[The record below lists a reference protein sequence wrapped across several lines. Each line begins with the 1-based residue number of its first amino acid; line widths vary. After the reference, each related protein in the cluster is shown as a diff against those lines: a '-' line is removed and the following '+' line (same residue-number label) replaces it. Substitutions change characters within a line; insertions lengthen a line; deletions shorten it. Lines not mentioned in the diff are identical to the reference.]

1 MNKREFLKVAGL
13 GGLAMSGSAG
23 LVSCSK
29 EPAGASTNF
38 PETLEL
44 AKKQHKQSFNMTGYA
59 APAIDT
65 VKIAYLGLGNR
76 GFGAL
81 KRMVNIAAPPDSMGS
96 LKIPALFPQIILLTM
111 TGDDPS

>member
-59 APAIDT
+59 APAWGWETAVSELSREWSTLPIL
-65 VKIAYLGLGNR
+65 KSGL
-76 GFGAL
+76 L
-81 KRMVNIAAPPDSMGS
+81 PI
-96 LKIPALFPQIILLTM
+96 
-111 TGDDPS
+111 